1 MEIQLHPVLQLFI
14 KLTQPLSCGQLSGAS
29 TASAA
34 KGPLTIA
41 GSRSDH
47 TQTSQ
52 NMTQTNETS
61 TPQLTSLIAT
71 VTMAFKTSTIRFVVK
86 SLQKDLQV
94 YTPF

>member
-1 MEIQLHPVLQLFI
+1 MGIQLHPVLQLFI
-14 KLTQPLSCGQLSGAS
+14 KLTQTLSCGQRSGAS

-34 KGPLTIA
+34 KGPLRIA

-47 TQTSQ
+47 TLTSQ
-52 NMTQTNETS
+52 NVTQTDETS

-71 VTMAFKTSTIRFVVK
+71 VTTAFKTSTRFVVK